1 MASATVGVRRAS
13 LGAAAGQRRRTM
25 CSAPATEVAD
35 YVVVGAGPVG
45 ASTAWFL
52 SEHEQAEG
60 KSIVLV
66 HDPTDRGAHEDW
78 SRLARLS
85 FDGPSDEMHLSRHAI
100 SLLDLVDEVRSYQS
114 GAPVVPMRPGM
125 LFLASPGTPM
135 AQTCT
140 HGFENY
146 GDAEFLRRSP
156 DELEDLFP
164 GNKFELP
171 PETLC
176 WCVFGAHKLLC
187 SG

>member
-1 MASATVGVRRAS
+1 
-13 LGAAAGQRRRTM
+13 M

-100 SLLDLVDEVRSYQS
+100 SVDE
-114 GAPVVPMRPGM
+114 RPRPR
-125 LFLASPGTPM
+125 LTPP
-135 AQTCT
+135 ARI
-140 HGFENY
+140 
-146 GDAEFLRRSP
+146 ARR
-156 DELEDLFP
+156 
-164 GNKFELP
+164 
-171 PETLC
+171 
-176 WCVFGAHKLLC
+176 A
-187 SG
+187 